1 MFKKL
6 ISFYRN
12 LSRLDKLEIVLFVF
26 ALFLFL
32 EISNSYRREYI
43 NAILLSI
50 CIISFVWIE
59 IHQSTNKK

>member
-59 IHQSTNKK
+59 IHRSTNKK